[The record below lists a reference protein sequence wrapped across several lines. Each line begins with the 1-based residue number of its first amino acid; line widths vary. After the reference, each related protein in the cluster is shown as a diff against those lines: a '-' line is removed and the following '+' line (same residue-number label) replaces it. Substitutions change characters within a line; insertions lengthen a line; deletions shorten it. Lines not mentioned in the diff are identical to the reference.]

1 MKKDNETES
10 TIIRD
15 LKKELAESKDREN
28 ICKVFSYL
36 IIMFSVGLIF
46 SIEQKLF

>member
-15 LKKELAESKDREN
+15 LKTELAECEDRN
-28 ICKVFSYL
+28 KLTKSFLYL
-36 IIMFSVGLIF
+36 LVVVLVGLIF